1 MEVQKVLQAD
11 LLDIVFEGRNKNY
24 GAYTLRRNYEK
35 NVKKA
40 MFIGTLAV
48 AFFAGAPF
56 VYSKIMRN
64 LLVVKSEKTT
74 TIFVMKDI
82 EIPKEEIVVPPPPK
96 EVKPPAQNMSIYVPP
111 VVKIDNEVTNE
122 VPPTPPVGNT
132 VAGTDNKIGDGI
144 PQTPEVPDAPTV
156 PTIEPTPI
164 SDEPVT
170 TVEQQAEFPGG
181 ITELMKYLRDN
192 LRYPEIAR
200 DAVIQGRVVLR
211 FVVEKDGS
219 VSNISILKSVHELL
233 DKEAIRVTKGMKNW
247 SPGKQG
253 GRSVRSYF
261 TLPVNFKL
269 E

>member
-1 MEVQKVLQAD
+1 MEAQKVLQAD

-24 GAYTLRRNYEK
+24 GAYALRRNYEK

-56 VYSKIMRN
+56 VYSKIMSN
-64 LLVVKSEKTT
+64 LLVVKPEEHRVILITT
-74 TIFVMKDI
+74 DI
-82 EIPKEEIVVPPPPK
+82 ELPKEEIVVPPPPK
-96 EVKPPAQNMSIYVPP
+96 EVKPPQATQTYVPP
-111 VVKIDNEVTNE
+111 VVKIDNDVPDDAP
-122 VPPTPPVGNT
+122 PPTPPTGNIQAATKTTDDTGPMT
-132 VAGTDNKIGDGI
+132 VPMVDILT
-144 PQTPEVPDAPTV
+144 APTIV
-156 PTIEPTPI
+156 EPTPTEEELI
-164 SDEPVT
+164 GI
-170 TVEQQAEFPGG
+170 VEQQAEFPGG
-181 ITELMKYLRDN
+181 VTELMKYLRDN
-192 LRYPEIAR
+192 LKYPEIAKEGT
-200 DAVIQGRVVLR
+200 IQGRVVLR

>member
-1 MEVQKVLQAD
+1 MEAQKVLQAD

-56 VYSKIMRN
+56 VYSKIMSN
-64 LLVVKSEKTT
+64 LLVVKPEKTT

-96 EVKPPAQNMSIYVPP
+96 EVKPPQATQIYMPP
-111 VVKIDNEVTNE
+111 VVKIDNDVPDDAP
-122 VPPTPPVGNT
+122 PPTPPTGNVQAAT
-132 VAGTDNKIGDGI
+132 KTTDDTG
-144 PQTPEVPDAPTV
+144 PMTV
-156 PTIEPTPI
+156 PIVDIPPTPTIVEPTPI

-200 DAVIQGRVVLR
+200 DAAIQGRVVLR

-219 VSNISILKSVHELL
+219 VSNISILKSIHELL